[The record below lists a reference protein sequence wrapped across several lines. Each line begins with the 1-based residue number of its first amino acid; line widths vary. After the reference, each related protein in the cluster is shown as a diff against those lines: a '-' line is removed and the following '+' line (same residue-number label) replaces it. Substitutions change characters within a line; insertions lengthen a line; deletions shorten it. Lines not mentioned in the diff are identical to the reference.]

1 MVHAGLPRQGAEKT
15 RGVKPCAGA
24 ENSASRK
31 LEPERQLARD
41 DIAGVRDV
49 DENAVKAGIFDLLR
63 VAAHGGDRKVHFG
76 QAVVRLAQQLN
87 FADAVN
93 NDGAFAEILIAAR
106 ADCDAVRKIGDR
118 VAQILHFAGKFLRV
132 SVDQHQ
138 LVCNALYRQ
147 RVGDVRADVTETD
160 DTENFFLIHKNA
172 SFRKQFKI
180 GNLAPTCRTSGT
192 ARRYRAW
199 QVPYTSPE

>member
-1 MVHAGLPRQGAEKT
+1 M
-15 RGVKPCAGA
+15 
-24 ENSASRK
+24 
-31 LEPERQLARD
+31 
-41 DIAGVRDV
+41 
-49 DENAVKAGIFDLLR
+49 
-63 VAAHGGDRKVHFG
+63 
-76 QAVVRLAQQLN
+76 RLAQQLN
-87 FADAVN
+87 FADAVDN
-93 NDGAFAEILIAAR
+93 HIARTEVRELAC
-106 ADCDAVRKIGDR
+106 ADRDTVRQVSCR
-118 VAQILHFAGKFLRV
+118 VAQILYLAGKLLRV

-138 LVCNALYRQ
+138 LVCNALYGKG
-147 RVGDVRADVTETD
+147 VGDVRADVTETD